1 MNKENAA
8 NRLEEI
14 KKKIEGLLSEA
25 GGILAEIEKR
35 EHPYSFG
42 AYSTASF
49 SWIDSIQGALW
60 REAGYFQDC
69 NYTMEDTID
78 EIRRNG

>member
-1 MNKENAA
+1 MDKENAA

-14 KKKIEGLLSEA
+14 KQIIERLLSEA
-25 GGILAEIEKR
+25 GGILSEIEQR

-42 AYSTASF
+42 AYSTASS
-49 SWIDSIQGALW
+49 SWIYSIRGALW
-60 REAGYFQDC
+60 RESGYFQDC

-78 EIRRNG
+78 EIRGKD